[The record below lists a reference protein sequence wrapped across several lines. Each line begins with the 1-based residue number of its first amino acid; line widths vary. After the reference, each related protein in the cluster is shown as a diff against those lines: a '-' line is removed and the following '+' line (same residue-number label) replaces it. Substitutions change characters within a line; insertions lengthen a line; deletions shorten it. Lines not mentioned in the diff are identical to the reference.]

1 MKVFSSIEACQNI
14 QNPVLTLGM
23 YDGVHKGHQ
32 KIIQQL
38 NTIAKEVNGE
48 SVLMS
53 FDPHPRLV
61 LQPDFDL
68 ELISTLSEKKKIL
81 AQNDL
86 HNFVIQSFT
95 REFSQVSARDFV
107 VDYLIGKINV
117 HTLVIGYDH
126 HFGKNREGNFE
137 QLTELSKEYG
147 FNVVRINEI
156 CEGET
161 PISSTKIRKAL
172 KTGDIEY
179 ANNALGY
186 NFTLTGEVIHGDKL
200 GRTLGFPTAN
210 LKLPAYK
217 LVPKTGVYVVHVQI
231 EGKLHLGLL
240 SIGYR
245 ETVTDNSELRVEVN
259 ILDFEGDLY
268 GKILSVEIMGFIR
281 NEKKFNSL
289 EELTEAMNHDKE
301 YAINNFSV

>member
-1 MKVFSSIEACQNI
+1 M
-14 QNPVLTLGM
+14 LTLGM

-68 ELISTLSEKKKIL
+68 ELISTLSEKKEIL

-240 SIGYR
+240 SIGFR
-245 ETVTDNSELRVEVN
+245 ETVTDYSELRVEVN

>member
-68 ELISTLSEKKKIL
+68 ELISTLSEKKEIL

>member
-68 ELISTLSEKKKIL
+68 ELISTLSEKKEML